1 LFSVGQAFARIG
13 KRYGLAARP
22 VVLPFAEACID
33 VDKPSD
39 HAQATLILE
48 RRGG

>member
-1 LFSVGQAFARIG
+1 
-13 KRYGLAARP
+13 

-39 HAQATLILE
+39 HAIAETILRTRNKTL
-48 RRGG
+48 